1 MKMSRNDLR
10 IDVRQFRRALGSA
23 PAGSNLAEDEDAS
36 MRATLEILADEF
48 LAHAN
53 NQDQPWATAD
63 AIKTLYQ
70 DLEKA
75 KEEKER
81 YWI

>member
-1 MKMSRNDLR
+1 
-10 IDVRQFRRALGSA
+10 
-23 PAGSNLAEDEDAS
+23 

-48 LAHAN
+48 LAHAD
-53 NQDQPWATAD
+53 NQDLPWATAD